1 MKKIYA
7 FLLFAAI
14 AGFTLASCSKT
25 EPDTPTTP
33 TTQPSEPKDPTVV
46 KHTIPFKITV
56 ALPTDT
62 KVTLEDETNFKYDFS
77 SGDQILVSA
86 DGVTGSLAYTSG
98 KEFNGSITYEDGKL
112 VSGSTVLNLTLVS
125 AGKGSAMTSADYSSA
140 VSTVSITD
148 AIQKYSNFTGSLTY
162 SNTPGNIK
170 INLTQISAFLKFSL
184 TLDGY
189 PDGEYTVKVIDDSH
203 GAGSPFVGG
212 NVSVSSSTVVFYVA
226 LLTDAGKVTLSNAKL
241 QITGGPNNISKTLP
255 FGSASQAILKN
266 MCYPVTRTI
275 DDTFTIRAR
284 EDGTTITYKLSTTKP
299 LQFRKDGKG
308 VWADYSSA
316 ISLDAGH
323 YVSFRGKN
331 KAYGE
336 SLFDVNKNC
345 YIYGNLMSLCCTG
358 DGDVYTPRT
367 EFAQD
372 EDSKNAF
379 RQAFYNATWV
389 DIPAEERLLIAAD
402 KLQQNSYYSMF
413 EGAKGLTKGP
423 VFDIDHQHNGSYT
436 LTLAQN
442 ASASCFY
449 KMFLGCTSLTSVTGH
464 ITVDL
469 GTSGCRDMF
478 QNCSLLSTIPNI
490 TISAVGQY
498 GCRRMF
504 QACTSL
510 SSSSPITLSAMTVAL
525 QGYWYMFY
533 GCTSLTDAPDLPAT
547 SVAEA
552 SYEQMFS
559 GCTSLQTSP
568 VVSATTLTGSHSCWG
583 MFYGCTSL
591 ISAPVL
597 SAATL
602 TDHCYEQMFRGCTSL
617 TTAPDLQATVL
628 SVNCYNQMFFGCT
641 SLTVA
646 PVLNATTLV
655 TGCYGDM
662 FKNCYS
668 LASVTCLATSGIGSC
683 TTNWMEGTGKNVV
696 GSKVLSIAS
705 GTGDSWGSPGN
716 NSKVPTGWTTVVYTP

>member
-1 MKKIYA
+1 MKKTTASLAGVENFNMEETVMKKIYA
-7 FLLFAAI
+7 FLLLAAI

-33 TTQPSEPKDPTVV
+33 TTQPSEPKEPTVV

-255 FGSASQAILKN
+255 FGSASQYILKN

-284 EDGTTITYKLSTTKP
+284 EDNTKITFNYSDESGDI
-299 LQFRKDGKG
+299 QFKIDGKG
-308 VWADYSSA
+308 SWVNYTAEKKTAGILLAAD
-316 ISLDAGH
+316 H
-323 YVSFRGKN
+323 YVSFKS
-331 KAYGE
+331 KKKTYG
-336 SLFDVNKNC
+336 SLLFSSVNSEDGSENKNV
-345 YIYGNLMSLCCTG
+345 YIYGNIMSLIG
-358 DGDVYTPRT
+358 DGTNYGPIAS
-367 EFAQD
+367 FP
-372 EDSKNAF
+372 NADYKDAF
-379 RQAFYNATWV
+379 KQAFYNATWV

-413 EGAKGLTKGP
+413 EGATGLTKGP
-423 VFDIDHQHNGSYT
+423 DFAVTHSGTTD
-436 LTLAQN
+436 
-442 ASASCFY
+442 ASAGAFR
-449 KMFLGCTSLTSVTGH
+449 FTFTNCTGLTSVSGS
-464 ITVDL
+464 INL
-469 GTSGCRDMF
+469 SSGTNTFLEMFNGCTNLVTAPYFVIPVAGGSGCQQMF
-478 QNCSLLSTIPNI
+478 DNCQKLKTV
-490 TISAVGQY
+490 AGQIV
-498 GCRRMF
+498 
-504 QACTSL
+504 L
-510 SSSSPITLSAMTVAL
+510 SSSTTSTNC
-525 QGYWYMFY
+525 YWGMFRN
-533 GCTSLTDAPDLPAT
+533 CKQLTEAPALPAT
-547 SVAEA
+547 SVAQS
-552 SYEQMFS
+552 SYEKMFY

-568 VVSATTLTGSHSCWG
+568 VVSATTLTGTHSCMQ

-602 TDHCYEQMFRGCTSL
+602 TDHCYEEMFRS
-617 TTAPDLQATVL
+617 
-628 SVNCYNQMFFGCT
+628 
-641 SLTVA
+641 
-646 PVLNATTLV
+646 
-655 TGCYGDM
+655 
-662 FKNCYS
+662 
-668 LASVTCLATSGIGSC
+668 
-683 TTNWMEGTGKNVV
+683 
-696 GSKVLSIAS
+696 
-705 GTGDSWGSPGN
+705 
-716 NSKVPTGWTTVVYTP
+716 